1 MPGFWDKFPDTNYHE
16 INLDWFLKL
25 AEYVKSTADT
35 MNEWKQEHT
44 AEYEELVAHVNA
56 IQDWIDGLEEGD
68 IPQVLL
74 DGLKVW
80 IDDNIEQ
87 IIGRNI
93 KYVWFGL
100 TIDGYFVAY
109 MPESWQELWFD
120 TVMNYED
127 EYYGHLL
134 IKYDAYG
141 LRKTAPYY
149 STEPGSLPIDRFW
162 SKDELMP
169 YIIEGDDVHGVLP

>member
-35 MNEWKQEHT
+35 MNEWKREHT

-68 IPQVLL
+68 IPDALL
-74 DGLKVW
+74 NGLRAW
-80 IDDNIEQ
+80 IDSNLQELIGDNI
-87 IIGRNI
+87 R
-93 KYVWFGL
+93 YTWFGL
-100 TIDGYFVAY
+100 TEDGYFVAY

-120 TVMNYED
+120 TVMDYSD
-127 EYYGHLL
+127 TYYGHLL
-134 IKYDAYG
+134 IKYDG
-141 LRKTAPYY
+141 NHLRKTMGY
-149 STEPGSLPIDRFW
+149 R
-162 SKDELMP
+162 
-169 YIIEGDDVHGVLP
+169 EGY